1 MSYSIRPAVQRMR
14 PYPPG
19 RPIEE
24 VQRELGLQDLVKL
37 ASNENPLGPSPK
49 AVEAAKRAAETMNVY
64 PDARSFR
71 LRAALAEKVGLT
83 PDHVLLGCGSDEIIG
98 ILGDVFLEP
107 GRELLMGDPSF
118 IRYEA
123 AAQVNGAKLVKV
135 PLTADFRHDLS
146 AMFDAV
152 TPDTRLVFVANP
164 NNPTGTIVG
173 RAELEAFVDRL
184 PEHVLLILDEAYFE
198 FAEGED
204 DYLDGLTLLRAG
216 RRVAVLRTFSKA
228 YGLAGIRVGFGF
240 ADPEVVLAFESARS
254 PFDVNSLAQEAAL
267 AALADEGHLSE
278 TVRSA
283 REGRRRIEVF
293 LTEAGFDV
301 IPSKAN
307 FVCFDTGGEAADMAQ
322 RLLHEGVIVRPCT
335 ALGLPRHIRVSVGT
349 PTEVDRFIHAILA
362 TTKGR
367 VTA

>member
-24 VQRELGLQDLVKL
+24 VQRELGLSDLVKL
-37 ASNENPLGPSPK
+37 ASNENPLGPSPR

-64 PDARSFR
+64 PDARSYR
-71 LRAALAEKVGLT
+71 LRATLAERNGLT

-107 GRELLMGDPSF
+107 GREMVMGDPSF

-135 PLTADFRHDLS
+135 PLTADYRHDLP
-146 AMFDAV
+146 AMAAAV
-152 TPDTRLVFVANP
+152 TPDTRMVFVANP
-164 NNPTGTIVG
+164 NNPTGTIVSG
-173 RAELEAFVDRL
+173 QELEAFVDAL
-184 PEHVLLILDEAYFE
+184 PGHVLVVLDEAYFE
-198 FAEGED
+198 FADGDEGHV
-204 DYLDGLTLLRAG
+204 DGLSLLRSG

-240 ADPEVVLAFESARS
+240 ADPEVVQAFESARS

-267 AALADEGHLSE
+267 AALDDVAHLAE

-283 REGRRRIEVF
+283 KEGRRRIEDF
-293 LTEAGFDV
+293 LTGQGFEV
-301 IPSKAN
+301 IPSHAN
-307 FVCFDTGGEAADMAQ
+307 FVCFDTGGPAADLAQ
-322 RLLHEGVIVRPCT
+322 ELLHQGVIVRPCT

-349 PTEVDRFIHAILA
+349 PSEVDRFVQAVLT
-362 TTKGR
+362 TTKGK